1 MKKTILVAGFLM
13 VAAVARAEVV
23 SWSVDIP
30 DGSGGNTSYVTAQL
44 FATTTTGA
52 GYELTGTSQ
61 SGLINKYDDTY
72 GVVAYDSTLSGVNN
86 TYSFFV
92 KLFAANG
99 TTVVGWSGL
108 QSWSQLVDSGALVSG
123 SVPDFP
129 ATTPWNAGTT
139 VVPEPTS
146 MALLAMGV
154 SALLMRR
161 KRRT

>member
-1 MKKTILVAGFLM
+1 MRKSILIAGVLM
-13 VAAVARAEVV
+13 AASIVQAEVL

-52 GYELTGTSQ
+52 GYQLTGSSQ
-61 SGLINKYDDTY
+61 SGQINKYNDTY
-72 GVVAYDSTLSGVNN
+72 GVVTYDSTLTVDN
-86 TYSFFV
+86 TYSFFI
-92 KLFAANG
+92 KLFAADG
-99 TTVVGWSGL
+99 LTMVGWSGL
-108 QSWSQLVDSGALVSG
+108 QSWSDLVNSGALTSG
-123 SVPDFP
+123 VAPDFP
-129 ATTPWNAGTT
+129 TTTPWNAGTS